1 MDKLKLIE
9 TDCNCDFL
17 SLFSLK
23 VHFYCLQRLIF
34 HEISAFY
41 TLGVYQLRSQT
52 NGRNRFSREISLFT
66 KDWP

>member
-9 TDCNCDFL
+9 TDCNCDLL

-41 TLGVYQLRSQT
+41 SLGVYQLRSPT
-52 NGRNRFSREISLFT
+52 NGRN
-66 KDWP
+66 